1 MREGMILN
9 SFHCLLPVFS
19 KYCSWARLLL
29 VLLCLLGS
37 PWYLYAQSQQEPE
50 QPDALHYQVEAQ
62 RGDGVIALL
71 RQFGLERHN
80 CNYTKFY
87 ALNKL
92 NNKSVLHIGKSYQVP
107 LQIFTYNGKSI
118 RSTIGREDWTLA
130 LAIQDYNDEMLAIGL
145 KPDDFR
151 KDKILWVPH
160 HLLQCPED
168 LNQLGKALIAPS
180 SKELGEAEP
189 SSSQKT
195 SSAYRTFDIFGKD
208 YAKTPLIDNKLGGQV
223 FYISAGHGGPDPGAM
238 AVRNGRNL
246 CEDEYAYDVALR
258 FCRNI
263 ISHGGIAYMINRDD
277 NDGIRP
283 GEYLDCDTDEVLW
296 GGVKMARSQK
306 TRLEQRSDIVNQLY
320 EENEKKGFT
329 KQTLIC
335 FHVDSRSSKKR
346 IDLFFYHHE
355 TDLLGK
361 ARANKM
367 QAVIRDKYNKHQR
380 GRDYEGSVTPRDL
393 HMLRETLPT
402 GIYIELG
409 NIRNESDQ
417 QRIILERNRQLLAD
431 WLYEGLL

>member
-1 MREGMILN
+1 MRVDFALDTSGLDLP
-9 SFHCLLPVFS
+9 LLG
-19 KYCSWARLLL
+19 KQLLCWPLLAML
-29 VLLCLLGS
+29 VLVLGGGS
-37 PWYLYAQSQQEPE
+37 GLSAQSHQEPE
-50 QPDALHYQVEAQ
+50 SLNALYHQVEAQ

-71 RQFGLERHN
+71 RQFGLEKHN

-87 ALNKL
+87 ALNQL
-92 NNKSVLHIGKSYQVP
+92 SNKSVLHIGRSYQVP
-107 LQIFTYNGKSI
+107 LQIFTYNSKSI

-130 LAIQDYNDEMLAIGL
+130 VAIQDYNDEMLAIGL

-168 LNQLGKALIAPS
+168 LNQLGKTLSGPTT
-180 SKELGEAEP
+180 KDLGEAEP
-189 SSSQKT
+189 SSTQKT

-208 YAKTPLIDNKLGGQV
+208 YAKTPLIDNKLAGQV

-238 AVRNGRNL
+238 AVRSGRNL

-283 GEYLDCDTDEVLW
+283 GEFLECDTDEVLW

-346 IDLFFYHHE
+346 IDLFFYHHD

-361 ARANKM
+361 TRANKM